1 MMTLLREKTGM
12 VLWVVI
18 FAFIGLIVVEWGADY
33 SGPGQEDVGD
43 AVGVVNGQTI
53 SLKDFQGA
61 LRQLARQTPQEQRPD
76 QGQLV
81 SQVWDGYIRDIL
93 LAQEIT
99 RLGIEVTDKELA
111 YYTRSSPPP
120 AVQAIEAFQTEGQFD
135 IGKYTQFI
143 GDPTNLQDPN
153 NQAFVM
159 QIESML
165 RQQLLGYKLQ
175 RTLMGMVQVSPTEA
189 RRRF

>member
-61 LRQLARQTPQEQRPD
+61 LRQLARQTPEHGMFLQTSGAQWIAR
-76 QGQLV
+76 L
-81 SQVWDGYIRDIL
+81 IL
-93 LAQEIT
+93 TSLC
-99 RLGIEVTDKELA
+99 
-111 YYTRSSPPP
+111 
-120 AVQAIEAFQTEGQFD
+120 
-135 IGKYTQFI
+135 
-143 GDPTNLQDPN
+143 
-153 NQAFVM
+153 
-159 QIESML
+159 
-165 RQQLLGYKLQ
+165 
-175 RTLMGMVQVSPTEA
+175 
-189 RRRF
+189 